1 MNNSREDNYSTPYTQ
16 DPDIKFICL
25 GTLSSKNN
33 DSFVSVYPNN
43 YIDDFIERLV
53 EEKETVLPKRN
64 PVISA
69 SMLLQLGYESKCL
82 SVMEFFGLD
91 WDLYKWPDFIQN
103 FKNLV
108 HDNTQF
114 YRWYSNGWNIIF
126 KTKISFGSL
135 LDYKRKSCRFKSIPS
150 TAKIC
155 NNVVKLKG
163 WYFCN
168 KFDRKDNKGNY
179 YTSEIP
185 PIQIL

>member
-1 MNNSREDNYSTPYTQ
+1 MKLKPPIRLVKTLDLALHILLQKNSNDQVQMNNSREDNYSTPYTQ

-114 YRWYSNGWNIIF
+114 YR
-126 KTKISFGSL
+126 
-135 LDYKRKSCRFKSIPS
+135 
-150 TAKIC
+150 
-155 NNVVKLKG
+155 
-163 WYFCN
+163 
-168 KFDRKDNKGNY
+168 
-179 YTSEIP
+179 
-185 PIQIL
+185 

>member
-1 MNNSREDNYSTPYTQ
+1 MKLKPPIRLVKALDLALHILLQKNSNDQVQMNNSREDNYSTPYTQ

-108 HDNTQF
+108 HDNT
-114 YRWYSNGWNIIF
+114 
-126 KTKISFGSL
+126 
-135 LDYKRKSCRFKSIPS
+135 
-150 TAKIC
+150 
-155 NNVVKLKG
+155 
-163 WYFCN
+163 
-168 KFDRKDNKGNY
+168 
-179 YTSEIP
+179 
-185 PIQIL
+185 

>member
-1 MNNSREDNYSTPYTQ
+1 MKFKPPIRLVKTLDLALHILLQENSNDQVQMNNSREDNYSTPYTQ

-108 HDNTQF
+108 HDNT
-114 YRWYSNGWNIIF
+114 
-126 KTKISFGSL
+126 
-135 LDYKRKSCRFKSIPS
+135 
-150 TAKIC
+150 
-155 NNVVKLKG
+155 
-163 WYFCN
+163 
-168 KFDRKDNKGNY
+168 
-179 YTSEIP
+179 
-185 PIQIL
+185 

>member
-1 MNNSREDNYSTPYTQ
+1 MKLKPPIRLVKALDLALHILLQKNSNDQVQMNNSREDNYSTPYTQ

-69 SMLLQLGYESKCL
+69 SMLLQLRYESKCL

-108 HDNTQF
+108 HDNT
-114 YRWYSNGWNIIF
+114 
-126 KTKISFGSL
+126 
-135 LDYKRKSCRFKSIPS
+135 
-150 TAKIC
+150 
-155 NNVVKLKG
+155 
-163 WYFCN
+163 
-168 KFDRKDNKGNY
+168 
-179 YTSEIP
+179 
-185 PIQIL
+185 

>member
-1 MNNSREDNYSTPYTQ
+1 MKLKPPIRLVKALDLALHILLQKNSNDQVQMNNSREDNYSTPYTQ

-108 HDNTQF
+108 LDNT
-114 YRWYSNGWNIIF
+114 
-126 KTKISFGSL
+126 
-135 LDYKRKSCRFKSIPS
+135 
-150 TAKIC
+150 
-155 NNVVKLKG
+155 
-163 WYFCN
+163 
-168 KFDRKDNKGNY
+168 
-179 YTSEIP
+179 
-185 PIQIL
+185 

>member
-1 MNNSREDNYSTPYTQ
+1 MKFKPPIRLVKTLDLALHILLQKNSNDQVQMNNSREDNYSTPYTQ

-108 HDNTQF
+108 HDNT
-114 YRWYSNGWNIIF
+114 
-126 KTKISFGSL
+126 
-135 LDYKRKSCRFKSIPS
+135 
-150 TAKIC
+150 
-155 NNVVKLKG
+155 
-163 WYFCN
+163 
-168 KFDRKDNKGNY
+168 
-179 YTSEIP
+179 
-185 PIQIL
+185 

>member
-1 MNNSREDNYSTPYTQ
+1 MKLKPPIRLVKTLDLALHILLQKNSNDQVQMNNSREDNYSTPYTQ

-64 PVISA
+64 PVILA

-108 HDNTQF
+108 HDNT
-114 YRWYSNGWNIIF
+114 
-126 KTKISFGSL
+126 
-135 LDYKRKSCRFKSIPS
+135 
-150 TAKIC
+150 
-155 NNVVKLKG
+155 
-163 WYFCN
+163 
-168 KFDRKDNKGNY
+168 
-179 YTSEIP
+179 
-185 PIQIL
+185 

>member
-1 MNNSREDNYSTPYTQ
+1 MKFKPPIRLVKTLDLALHILLQKNSNDQVQMNNSREDNYSTPYTQ

-114 YRWYSNGWNIIF
+114 YR
-126 KTKISFGSL
+126 
-135 LDYKRKSCRFKSIPS
+135 
-150 TAKIC
+150 
-155 NNVVKLKG
+155 
-163 WYFCN
+163 
-168 KFDRKDNKGNY
+168 
-179 YTSEIP
+179 
-185 PIQIL
+185 